1 MNEQRNMLLFI
12 VLSAAILLGWTI
24 LSERFL
30 PVANP
35 PATKVVDGKSVP
47 IPNPGADPAADTLP
61 AVRSRSAVLRET
73 PRIAIQTPRL
83 QGTINLRGA
92 RIDDLVLTD
101 LHMEGGDGLSVL
113 NQIRR
118 QAPLTISVVLTGFAS
133 VESAI
138 AALQEGAYDYLVKP
152 CDIESM
158 KHTIRRGV
166 EHRRLMLAEQKARAD
181 LQQLNLDLERRIE
194 ERTAELKCLN
204 VELEEANRAKD
215 VFLATL
221 SHELRTPL
229 TPVVGWI
236 KLLRTGNL
244 DEKSI
249 SQALDA
255 IERNAWLQSR
265 LIDDLLDTSRIATGK
280 LHFEPKPTDL
290 NAAVRCAVDT
300 VRASASARNI
310 ELSTSLWP
318 TSLVVM
324 GEPVRLQ
331 QIAWNLVSN
340 AIKFTDPGGK
350 VTVTTDSDGTNA
362 QLVVVDTG
370 VGIEAEFLPHMF
382 DRFREADGSTSRRH
396 GGLGLGLAIAD
407 ALAKMHGATL
417 EAHSEGMGCGSRFAL
432 RVALVAFENTT
443 PETPEVKIHS
453 VVGLKVLIVED
464 SHDTLLL
471 MSKLFEREGA
481 QVATASSAAEAI
493 DRAVAE
499 SPNFIISDIGMPQ
512 TDGYELLTQL
522 RAIPEMSE
530 VPAIAISGYASED
543 DRERALAVGYLALV
557 PKPVDIDALFSLI
570 QEVRP
575 PAISPLK

>member
-1 MNEQRNMLLFI
+1 MSQSFNESGNGAPRDEAGGFVAFAGAARLLVVDDEESLRI
-12 VLSAAILLGWTI
+12 TTAAIFENEGY
-24 LSERFL
+24 
-30 PVANP
+30 
-35 PATKVVDGKSVP
+35 VVDTASSG
-47 IPNPGADPAADTLP
+47 D
-61 AVRSRSAVLRET
+61 E
-73 PRIAIQTPRL
+73 AIDL
-83 QGTINLRGA
+83 MSKE
-92 RIDDLVLTD
+92 DYDLVLTD

-118 QAPLTISVVLTGFAS
+118 NAPLTISVVLTGFAS

-181 LQQLNLDLERRIE
+181 LQQLNLDLEQRIE
-194 ERTAELKCLN
+194 ERTAELKQLN
-204 VELEEANRAKD
+204 VELADANRAKD

-236 KLLRTGNL
+236 KLLRSGTL
-244 DEKSI
+244 DEKSVA
-249 SQALDA
+249 QALDA

-290 NAAVRCAVDT
+290 NVAVRAAVDT
-300 VRASASARNI
+300 VRASAGARNI
-310 ELSTSLWP
+310 ELSMALWP
-318 TSLVVM
+318 SSLTVM

-350 VTVTTDSDGTNA
+350 VNITTQRDGSHALLT
-362 QLVVVDTG
+362 VVDTG
-370 VGIEAEFLPHMF
+370 VGIEPEFLPHVF
-382 DRFREADGSTSRRH
+382 DRFRQADGSTSRRH

-407 ALAKMHGATL
+407 ALAKMHSGCLAAKSDGVGKGATFSMRMELAPTEKVAPEPEDTKRHSL
-417 EAHSEGMGCGSRFAL
+417 EGVE
-432 RVALVAFENTT
+432 
-443 PETPEVKIHS
+443 
-453 VVGLKVLIVED
+453 VLIVED
-464 SHDTLLL
+464 SPDTLLL
-471 MSKLFEREGA
+471 LSTIFRREGA
-481 QVATASSAAEAI
+481 NVATASSAAEALS
-493 DRAVAE
+493 RAIANR
-499 SPNFIISDIGMPQ
+499 PHIIVSDIGMPDV
-512 TDGYELLTQL
+512 DGYQLLEQL
-522 RAIPEMSE
+522 RLLPGLSD
-530 VPAIAISGYASED
+530 VPAIAVSGYASED

-557 PKPVDIDALFSLI
+557 PKPIDVDVLFGLI
-570 QEVRP
+570 HDLKA
-575 PAISPLK
+575 PAVK

>member
-1 MNEQRNMLLFI
+1 MSNLSNQQNDSPFDSSGAFVPLSSEARLLVVDDEESLRI
-12 VLSAAILLGWTI
+12 TTAAILEKEGYI
-24 LSERFL
+24 
-30 PVANP
+30 
-35 PATKVVDGKSVP
+35 VDTASSGDEA
-47 IPNPGADPAADTLP
+47 ITL
-61 AVRSRSAVLRET
+61 VNRT
-73 PRIAIQTPRL
+73 
-83 QGTINLRGA
+83 
-92 RIDDLVLTD
+92 DYDLVLTD

-118 QAPLTISVVLTGFAS
+118 HAPLTISVVLTGFAS

-181 LQQLNLDLERRIE
+181 LQQLNMDLERRIE
-194 ERTAELKCLN
+194 ERTAELQRLN
-204 VELEEANRAKD
+204 VELADANRAKD

-236 KLLRTGNL
+236 KLLRTGTL
-244 DEKSI
+244 DEKSVL
-249 SQALDA
+249 QALDA

-290 NAAVRCAVDT
+290 NIAVKAAVDT
-300 VRASASARNI
+300 VRATASARNI
-310 ELSTSLWP
+310 ELSVTLWP

-340 AIKFTDPGGK
+340 AIKFTEPGGK
-350 VTVTTDSDGTNA
+350 VTVTTASDGMCA
-362 QLVVVDTG
+362 QLIVVDTG
-370 VGIEAEFLPHMF
+370 IGIEPDFLPHVF
-382 DRFREADGSTSRRH
+382 DRFRQADGSTSRRH

-407 ALAKMHGATL
+407 ALANMHGGQL
-417 EAHSEGMGCGSRFAL
+417 EAQSGGVGLGARFAL
-432 RVALVAFENTT
+432 RVGLAMVEKVAAE
-443 PETPEVKIHS
+443 PPDERVPS
-453 VVGLKVLIVED
+453 VEGLKILIVED
-464 SHDTLLL
+464 SQDTLLL
-471 MSKLFEREGA
+471 MSKIFEREGA
-481 QVATASSAAEAI
+481 HVAAAISAAEAI
-493 DRAVAE
+493 ERAAAQR
-499 SPNFIISDIGMPQ
+499 PNLIISDIGMPE
-512 TDGYELLTQL
+512 TDGYELLERL
-522 RAIPEMSE
+522 RAIPGMSG
-530 VPAIAISGYASED
+530 VPAIAISGYASEE

-557 PKPVDIDALFSLI
+557 PKPVDIDALFNLI
-570 QEVRP
+570 QEIRT
-575 PAISPLK
+575 PAISPALK

>member
-1 MNEQRNMLLFI
+1 MSQQFDQSESDFPLDDNGAYVAFPIEARLLVVDDEESLRI
-12 VLSAAILLGWTI
+12 TTAAIFEKEGY
-24 LSERFL
+24 
-30 PVANP
+30 
-35 PATKVVDGKSVP
+35 VVDTASSGDE
-47 IPNPGADPAADTLP
+47 A
-61 AVRSRSAVLRET
+61 
-73 PRIAIQTPRL
+73 IALLCNT
-83 QGTINLRGA
+83 
-92 RIDDLVLTD
+92 DYDLVLTD

-113 NQIRR
+113 NQIRSS
-118 QAPLTISVVLTGFAS
+118 APLTISVVLTGFAS

-152 CDIESM
+152 CDIETM

-181 LQQLNLDLERRIE
+181 LKELNLDLERRIE
-194 ERTAELKCLN
+194 ERTAELKRLN
-204 VELEEANRAKD
+204 LELAEANRAKD

-236 KLLRTGNL
+236 KLLRSGSL
-244 DEKSI
+244 DEKSV

-290 NAAVRCAVDT
+290 NAVVKAAVET
-300 VRASASARNI
+300 VRASAASRDI

-350 VTVTTDSDGTNA
+350 VIVTTGMNGA
-362 QLVVVDTG
+362 EAHLEVVDNG
-370 VGIEAEFLPHMF
+370 VGIAPEFLPHVF
-382 DRFREADGSTSRRH
+382 DRFRQADGSTSRRH

-407 ALAKMHGATL
+407 ALVKMHGGRL
-417 EAHSEGMGCGSRFAL
+417 EAQSDGVGQGATFTLRIQFAQVDNVAPEKPSKKVHSL
-432 RVALVAFENTT
+432 R
-443 PETPEVKIHS
+443 
-453 VVGLKVLIVED
+453 GLDVLIVED
-464 SHDTLLL
+464 SDDTLKLL
-471 MSKLFEREGA
+471 SMIFEREGA
-481 QVATASSAAEAI
+481 SVTTAASAAEALH
-493 DRAVAE
+493 RAVTKR
-499 SPNFIISDIGMPQ
+499 PHIIVSDIGMPEV
-512 TDGYELLTQL
+512 DGYQLLEQL
-522 RAIPEMSE
+522 RILPGLNE
-530 VPAIAISGYASED
+530 VPAIAISGYASEE
-543 DRERALAVGYLALV
+543 DRERALSVGYLALV
-557 PKPVDIDALFSLI
+557 PKPIDVDALFSLI
-570 QEVRP
+570 QD
-575 PAISPLK
+575 LKTPV

>member
-1 MNEQRNMLLFI
+1 MSQSFNQSGNGAPFDDVGGLVPFSQAARLLVVDDEESLRI
-12 VLSAAILLGWTI
+12 TTAAIFENEGY
-24 LSERFL
+24 
-30 PVANP
+30 
-35 PATKVVDGKSVP
+35 VVDTAASGDEAIDLMNK
-47 IPNPGADPAADTLP
+47 ADY
-61 AVRSRSAVLRET
+61 
-73 PRIAIQTPRL
+73 
-83 QGTINLRGA
+83 
-92 RIDDLVLTD
+92 DLVLTD

-113 NQIRR
+113 NQIRC

-194 ERTAELKCLN
+194 ERTAELKQLN
-204 VELEEANRAKD
+204 VELADANRAKD

-236 KLLRTGNL
+236 KLLRSGTL
-244 DEKSI
+244 DEKSVA
-249 SQALDA
+249 QALDA

-290 NAAVRCAVDT
+290 NVAVKAAVDT

-310 ELSTSLWP
+310 DLSMALWP
-318 TSLVVM
+318 SSLIVL

-340 AIKFTDPGGK
+340 AIKFTDQGGK
-350 VTVTTDSDGTNA
+350 VSITTQLDGRQA
-362 QLVVVDTG
+362 QFTVVDTG
-370 VGIEAEFLPHMF
+370 VGIEPEFLPHVF
-382 DRFREADGSTSRRH
+382 DRFRQADGSTSRRH

-407 ALAKMHGATL
+407 ALAKLHSARLDAKSDGVGRGATFSLRMELVPVEKVAPEPVDSKRHSL
-417 EAHSEGMGCGSRFAL
+417 E
-432 RVALVAFENTT
+432 
-443 PETPEVKIHS
+443 
-453 VVGLKVLIVED
+453 GLEVLIVED
-464 SHDTLLL
+464 SPDTLLL
-471 MSKLFEREGA
+471 LSTIFRREGA
-481 QVATASSAAEAI
+481 VVSTASSAAEALS
-493 DRAVAE
+493 RAV
-499 SPNFIISDIGMPQ
+499 SNRPHIIISDIGMPDV
-512 TDGYELLTQL
+512 DGYQLLEQL
-522 RAIPEMSE
+522 RLLPGLSD
-530 VPAIAISGYASED
+530 VPAIAVSGYANEE

-557 PKPVDIDALFSLI
+557 PKPIDVDVLFNLI
-570 QEVRP
+570 NDFKA
-575 PAISPLK
+575 PAVK

>member
-1 MNEQRNMLLFI
+1 MSQSIDQQNGLPQDDAGVFVPILNEARLLVVDDEESLRI
-12 VLSAAILLGWTI
+12 TTAAIFEKEGYI
-24 LSERFL
+24 
-30 PVANP
+30 
-35 PATKVVDGKSVP
+35 VDTASSGDE
-47 IPNPGADPAADTLP
+47 A
-61 AVRSRSAVLRET
+61 
-73 PRIAIQTPRL
+73 
-83 QGTINLRGA
+83 INLLSKA
-92 RIDDLVLTD
+92 DYDLVLTD

-118 QAPLTISVVLTGFAS
+118 HAPLTISVVLTGFAS

-166 EHRRLMLAEQKARAD
+166 EHRRLMLAEQKARTD

-194 ERTAELKCLN
+194 ERTAELKRLN
-204 VELEEANRAKD
+204 VELADANRAKD

-236 KLLRTGNL
+236 KLLRSGTL
-244 DEKSI
+244 DEKSV

-290 NAAVRCAVDT
+290 NTVVRAAVDT
-300 VRASASARNI
+300 VRASAATRNI
-310 ELSTSLWP
+310 DLSMSLWP
-318 TSLVVM
+318 SSLVVM

-350 VTVTTDSDGTNA
+350 INVTTGLSDSHA
-362 QLVVVDTG
+362 ELVVADTG
-370 VGIEAEFLPHMF
+370 VGIEPEFLPHVF
-382 DRFREADGSTSRRH
+382 DRFRQADGSTSRRH

-407 ALAKMHGATL
+407 ALANMHGGQL
-417 EAHSEGMGCGSRFAL
+417 EAQSDGPGHGACFTLRIGLATAEKIASEPVQEKTHSL
-432 RVALVAFENTT
+432 Q
-443 PETPEVKIHS
+443 
-453 VVGLKVLIVED
+453 GLDVLIVED
-464 SHDTLLL
+464 SADTLDLL
-471 MSKLFEREGA
+471 SAVFKREGA
-481 QVATASSAAEAI
+481 TVTTASSAAEALNH
-493 DRAVAE
+493 AVMKRP
-499 SPNFIISDIGMPQ
+499 SVIVSDIGMPE
-512 TDGYELLTQL
+512 TDGYQLLEQVRL
-522 RAIPEMSE
+522 IPGLSA
-530 VPAIAISGYASED
+530 VPAIAISGYASEE
-543 DRERALAVGYLALV
+543 DREHALSAGYLALV
-557 PKPVDIDALFSLI
+557 AKPIDVDVLFGLIHDLKSPAL
-570 QEVRP
+570 
-575 PAISPLK
+575 K